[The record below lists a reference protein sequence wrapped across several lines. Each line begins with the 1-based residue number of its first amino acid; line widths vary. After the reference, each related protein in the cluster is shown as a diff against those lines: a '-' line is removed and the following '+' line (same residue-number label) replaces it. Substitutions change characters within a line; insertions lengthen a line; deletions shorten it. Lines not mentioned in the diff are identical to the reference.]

1 MSTTAAARAGTVTWD
16 TPLRGVVGTV
26 AGLLAKEL
34 GITTVGELLAHY
46 PRRFLDRNQVSSL
59 GDLREGE
66 LVLLVAEVVGTEQS
80 TYRDRRTGRLMSRT
94 EVSARLA
101 DGELV
106 WMTFFDRHSK
116 AATFRRQQLSE
127 GRRALVSGKLGR
139 NGYQRGRW
147 ELTHP
152 EVDVKDPE
160 RDEGPLLP
168 LYPVSGRLKSQ
179 QVADAVRL
187 VLDVLEDVPERLPA
201 GLRAEHGLLS
211 AVQAFRW
218 VHRPADRAQHG
229 AAVKRLRFDEAFV
242 VQVALALRR
251 AEQRT
256 VAGRARPGRVGG
268 ILDAFDA
275 RLPFALTDGQRR
287 VAGELDADLAS
298 SAPMHRLLQG
308 EVGSGKTVVAL
319 RAMLRVVDSG
329 GQAALLAPTE
339 VLAHQHH
346 RSITAMLGPE
356 LTEGGRLGAGE
367 EATRVALLTGSL
379 PTAARRRALLE
390 AASGEAGLVIGT
402 HALLQEHV
410 QFADLGLVVVDEQHR
425 FGVRQRAAL
434 QQKGS
439 VAPHLLVMTATP
451 IPRTVAMTVFGDLE
465 TSVLAELPAGRSPI
479 QTTVV
484 PVLDRPA
491 WLQRV
496 WERVREEVA
505 SGRQAYVVCPR
516 ISADEA
522 AAEEVLED
530 PDEGGAEGVAEAEVE
545 VAGTPASRPA
555 AVEELAPAL
564 REGPLTGLRVSALHG
579 RLTPEEKDDVMTA
592 FAAGEVDVLVATT
605 VIEVG
610 VDVGNATTM
619 VVMDAERFG
628 MSQLHQ
634 LRGRVG
640 RGGHPGL
647 CLLVTSADTGAPG
660 RARLDAVASTL
671 DGFRVADLDLQLRK
685 EGDVLG
691 DEQSGARRTL
701 RLLSVARDADTIEA
715 ARAAATAVVAEDPGL
730 ERHPALRAAVEAVQR
745 AVDIDYLERA

>member
-1 MSTTAAARAGTVTWD
+1 MTPPGTVSWD
-16 TPLRGVVGTV
+16 TPLRGVVGGK
-26 AGLLAKEL
+26 AAASLEKDLGL
-34 GITTVGELLAHY
+34 TTAGELLGHY

-59 GDLREGE
+59 GELREGE
-66 LVLLVAEVVGTEQS
+66 LVMLVAQVAGAEQS
-80 TYRDRRTGRLMSRT
+80 TYRDRRTSRT
-94 EVSARLA
+94 AWRTEASARLA

-106 WMTFFDRHSK
+106 WMTFFDRHAR
-116 AATFRRQQLSE
+116 AASWRRDQL
-127 GRRALVSGKLGR
+127 RAGTTVLVSGKLGR

-152 EVDVKDPE
+152 ECDFDDPARE
-160 RDEGPLLP
+160 ESALLP
-168 LYPVSGRLKSQ
+168 VYPVAGKLRSQ
-179 QVADAVRL
+179 QVAAAVRV
-187 VLDVLEDVPERLPA
+187 VLDVLGEVPERLPRS
-201 GLRAEHGLLS
+201 LRAEHGLLT
-211 AVQAFRW
+211 AAQAYRW
-218 VHRPADRAQHG
+218 VHRPDDRAQHG

-242 VQVALALRR
+242 IQVALAQRR
-251 AEQRT
+251 AEQRA
-256 VAGRARPGRVGG
+256 VAGHARPGRAGG
-268 ILDAFDA
+268 ILDSFDS
-275 RLPFALTDGQRR
+275 RLPFTLTDGQQR
-287 VAGELDADLAS
+287 VAAELDADLAAT
-298 SAPMHRLLQG
+298 APMHRLLQG

-339 VLAHQHH
+339 VLAQQHH
-346 RSITAMLGPE
+346 RSVTAMLGPE
-356 LTEGGRLGAGE
+356 LSEAGRLGAAE
-367 EATRVALLTGSL
+367 AATRVALLTGSL
-379 PTAARRRALLE
+379 PAAARRRALLE
-390 AASGEAGLVIGT
+390 TASGEAGIVIGT
-402 HALLQEHV
+402 HALLEERV

-434 QQKGS
+434 QHKGG

-491 WLQRV
+491 WLERV
-496 WERVREEVA
+496 WQRVREEVEA
-505 SGRQAYVVCPR
+505 GRQAYVVCPR
-516 ISADEA
+516 IT
-522 AAEEVLED
+522 
-530 PDEGGAEGVAEAEVE
+530 PDEPDEDLDEEAGAGP
-545 VAGTPASRPA
+545 GTSGPA
-555 AVEELAPAL
+555 AVEDLAPTL
-564 REGPLTGLRVSALHG
+564 RDGPLAGLRVASLHG
-579 RLTPEEKDDVMTA
+579 RLTPEEKDDVMLG

-691 DEQSGARRTL
+691 DEQSGGRRTL
-701 RLLSVARDADTIEA
+701 RLLSVARDADVIEA
-715 ARAAATAVVAEDPGL
+715 ARAAAATVVAEDPHL
-730 ERHPALRAAVEAVQR
+730 EHHPDLRAAVEAVQR

>member
-1 MSTTAAARAGTVTWD
+1 MSTAAPSRAGTVAWD
-16 TPLRGVVGTV
+16 TPLRSVVGSL
-26 AGLLAKEL
+26 AAPLQKHLGL
-34 GITTVGELLAHY
+34 TTVGELLVHY
-46 PRRFLDRNQVSSL
+46 PRRLLDRNQVSSL
-59 GDLREGE
+59 RDLREGE
-66 LVLLVAEVVGTEQS
+66 LVLLVAEVVGAEQS
-80 TYRDRRTGRLMSRT
+80 TYRDRRTSRLAWRT
-94 EVSARLA
+94 EASARLA

-106 WMTFFDRHSK
+106 WMTFFDRHSG
-116 AATFRRQQLSE
+116 AAGWRRDQLRA
-127 GRRALVSGKLGR
+127 GTRALVSGKLGR

-152 EVDVKDPE
+152 ECDFDDPE
-160 RDEGPLLP
+160 REESALLP
-168 LYPVSGRLKSQ
+168 VYPVAGKLRSQ

-187 VLDVLEDVPERLPA
+187 VLDVLGEVPERLP
-201 GLRAEHGLLS
+201 GTLRAEHGLIS
-211 AVQAFRW
+211 AAQAFRW
-218 VHRPADRAQHG
+218 VHRPEDRVQHG
-229 AAVKRLRFDEAFV
+229 AALKRLRFDEAFV
-242 VQVALALRR
+242 VQVALAQRR
-251 AEQRT
+251 AEQRA
-256 VAGRARPGRVGG
+256 VAGRARAGRAGG

-275 RLPFALTDGQRR
+275 RLPFELTAGQRR
-287 VAGELDADLAS
+287 VADELDADLAAD
-298 SAPMHRLLQG
+298 APMHRLLQG

-339 VLAHQHH
+339 VLAQQHL

-356 LTEGGRLGAGE
+356 LSEGGRLGAAE

-379 PTAARRRALLE
+379 PAAERRRALLE

-402 HALLQEHV
+402 HALLQERV

-434 QQKGS
+434 QQKGD
-439 VAPHLLVMTATP
+439 VPPHLLVMTATP

-484 PVLDRPA
+484 PVLDRPS
-491 WLQRV
+491 WLDRV
-496 WERVREEVA
+496 WERVREEVGA
-505 SGRQAYVVCPR
+505 GRQAYVVCPR
-516 ISADEA
+516 ISADEP
-522 AAEEVLED
+522 EEDLTVVED
-530 PDEGGAEGVAEAEVE
+530 EAPPGEGP
-545 VAGTPASRPA
+545 TPATGVA
-555 AVEELAPAL
+555 AVEEVAPAL
-564 REGPLTGLRVSALHG
+564 GEGPLSGLRVSALHG
-579 RLTPEEKDDVMTA
+579 RMTPEEKDDVMLA

-619 VVMDAERFG
+619 VVLDAERFG

-647 CLLVTSADTGAPG
+647 CLLITNADTEAPG

-691 DEQSGARRTL
+691 DDQSGARRTL
-701 RLLSVARDADTIEA
+701 RLLSVARDADVIEA
-715 ARAAATAVVAEDPGL
+715 ARTAAAAVVTEDPGL
-730 ERHPALRAAVEAVQR
+730 DRHPALRAAVVAMQR
-745 AVDIDYLERA
+745 TVDIDYLERA